1 MAFCD
6 FRLQNYDCPS
16 EYHPYLTIF
25 ISTGLGVWIVC
36 LILALLEFVFSF
48 VLAGR
53 KWTPKVVVTASI
65 GAASLVCSIY
75 DMCLLQPTGT
85 VPVLVLDIL
94 LALATVTMGFCVVHL
109 LLILLDMIL
118 TLQKMSVKSIIP
130 NKRRLMMIYAVSVY
144 GMVLIDVAVRHA
156 VSDVHIGTSWVVFDS
171 TTLPTFFLGVWMY
184 KKISILLP
192 KHKANT
198 AAVKSVLNLFRL
210 CFLVLTGGFTV
221 VTIMAIAYFTS
232 LGENLVI
239 MLLSAATWFI
249 GIGLIIIPFLLVA
262 VWNSFVQY
270 RARKYR
276 ISPSAAVTQNT
287 QLLSKAYSA
296 ATSGTAVHDDTAT
309 VTVMKT
315 QIAWNP

>member
-16 EYHPYLTIF
+16 EYQPYLSIF
-25 ISTGLGVWIVC
+25 VSVGLGVWLII
-36 LILALLEFVFSF
+36 LILASLEFLLSF
-48 VLAGR
+48 ILAGR
-53 KWTPKVVVTASI
+53 KWTPKVVVTVSI

-85 VPVLVLDIL
+85 VPLLVLDIL
-94 LALATVTMGFCVVHL
+94 LALGTVTMGFCVVHL

-118 TLQKMSVKSIIP
+118 TMQKMSVKSIIP
-130 NKRRLMMIYAVSVY
+130 NKRRLMTIYAVSVY

-171 TTLPTFFLGVWMY
+171 TTVPTFFLGVWMY

-198 AAVKSVLNLFRL
+198 PAVKSVLNLFRL
-210 CFLVLTGGFTV
+210 CFLVLTGGFNV

-239 MLLSAATWFI
+239 MLLAAATWFI
-249 GIGLIIIPFLLVA
+249 GIGLIIVPFLLVA
-262 VWNSFVQY
+262 LYNSFSQY

-276 ISPSAAVTQNT
+276 IAPSTAFTQNT
-287 QLLSKAYSA
+287 QLLTKAYSA
-296 ATSGTAVHDDTAT
+296 ATNGTVTAVHADTM
-309 VTVMKT
+309 TVMKT
-315 QIAWNP
+315 QTAWTP